1 MQVWA
6 STQDQSQITSRKLK
20 WSSVLGLD
28 IGPGSNDPSNDALNG
43 NATLAATEEVNSYIK
58 VSKWDSN
65 LKWLLTFTYRQAATI
80 DIHYNRNNFPL
91 IMILYIYISKNIL
104 KLI

>member
-1 MQVWA
+1 MPLSANLLKLESSILPRAKRATNRNNVTTKNESKDKNSGAWW
-6 STQDQSQITSRKLK
+6 SRR
-20 WSSVLGLD
+20 WNVQRRNV
-28 IGPGSNDPSNDALNG
+28 PDP
-43 NATLAATEEVNSYIK
+43 
-58 VSKWDSN
+58 SKWDSN